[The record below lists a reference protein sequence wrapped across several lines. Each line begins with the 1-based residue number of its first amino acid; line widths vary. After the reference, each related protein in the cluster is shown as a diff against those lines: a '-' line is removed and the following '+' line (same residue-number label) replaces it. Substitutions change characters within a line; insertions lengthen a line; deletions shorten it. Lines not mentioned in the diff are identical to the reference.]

1 MTMNIPIEVVPYDPG
16 WPEQFEIEKA
26 HIQAAAAPFL
36 LRIEHIGST
45 AVPGLAA
52 KPVID
57 ILIAVTSLGD
67 DVHFIPPL
75 ESLGYVY
82 IQKHEAVF
90 PQRRYLHLIRE
101 NRHLVHLHMVEE
113 TSDFF
118 RDQLLFRDYLRAYPE
133 TAAEY
138 AALKLELAQRYRDDR
153 EAYTDAK
160 GEFIQGILMLARNEN
175 PNNQHLME

>member
-1 MTMNIPIEVVPYDPG
+1 MTTNIPIEVVPYDPG
-16 WPEQFEIEKA
+16 WPEQFKTEKA
-26 HIQAAAAPFL
+26 RIQAASAPFL

-57 ILIAVTSLGD
+57 ILIAVTSLSD

-82 IQKHEAVF
+82 VQKHEAVF

-101 NRHLVHLHMVEE
+101 NRHLVFTCTWLRKPA
-113 TSDFF
+113 TSSVTSCYSAMPCAPTPT
-118 RDQLLFRDYLRAYPE
+118 QPLNTLRLSWNSLSGTGMTGKPAR
-133 TAAEY
+133 T
-138 AALKLELAQRYRDDR
+138 QRRIHPAHPR
-153 EAYTDAK
+153 TC
-160 GEFIQGILMLARNEN
+160 
-175 PNNQHLME
+175 